1 MDEIRDA
8 LILSCKQLKISS
20 SFANR
25 AMVTEAPTHQEYLLT
40 LMKDEIALRKSK
52 AIDFMISCAGF
63 PRKYS
68 FDQFRADEVQFPDG
82 TTTDTLKSL
91 NFYKDGKNIIMY
103 GGTGTG
109 KTMLS
114 ICIGLEA
121 CKNGIPVRFYR
132 TAALVNM
139 LSEYKGR
146 RELTTL
152 INKLNR
158 AQILILDEF
167 GYVPYDK
174 AGTQLLFEYLSE
186 IHEQKCII
194 LNTNLEFSKWVNV
207 LYDPQMTSA
216 LIGRLMHHCELIL
229 FPGEN
234 NRLRES
240 SLNAVYQRMTQELS
254 SEAHS

>member
-1 MDEIRDA
+1 MADIKEE
-8 LILSCKQLKISS
+8 LILCCKKLKISS

-25 AMVTEAPTHQEYLLT
+25 AMTTDAQTHQEFLLT
-40 LMKDEIALRKSK
+40 LMKDEIDLRKSK
-52 AIDFMISCAGF
+52 ANDLMISSAGF
-63 PRKYS
+63 PRKYT
-68 FDQFRADEVQFPDG
+68 FEQFRPDEVQFPEG
-82 TTTDTLKSL
+82 TTKESLKAL
-91 NFYKDGKNIIMY
+91 DFYKEGKNIIMY

-121 CKNGIPVRFYR
+121 CKNGIPVKFFR

-174 AGTQLLFEYLSE
+174 AGSQLLFEYLSE
-186 IHEQKCII
+186 IHEQKCVI

-207 LYDPQMTSA
+207 LYDSQMTSA
-216 LIGRLMHHCELIL
+216 LIGRLMHHCELLL

-234 NRLRES
+234 YRLRES
-240 SLNAVYQRMTQELS
+240 SLNDVYRRMTQELPQ
-254 SEAHS
+254 